1 MLCYLRCTI
10 AALLEAAAPLVVF
23 LGSGAGCQ
31 PKLCRSNPCALS
43 QEQSPG
49 EHHPSLLMA
58 GPSLEQEKQL
68 CCWKEAEV
76 RCLFQAGDD
85 VLRLC
90 AAALMF
96 PLAMSDT
103 AAWPRLCWRLQVSW

>member
-1 MLCYLRCTI
+1 
-10 AALLEAAAPLVVF
+10 
-23 LGSGAGCQ
+23 
-31 PKLCRSNPCALS
+31 
-43 QEQSPG
+43 
-49 EHHPSLLMA
+49 MA

-85 VLRLC
+85 VLGLC

-96 PLAMSDT
+96 HLENLIWQQCLTLLCGHVCAGDFRCPLMSCAGLQRTWGENEQGANFPLIPWDKGHGYVLT
-103 AAWPRLCWRLQVSW
+103 AE